1 MSTSTIDTSYIPDL
15 PSGAL
20 DEHRQKSI
28 DWKKLRLVFEAQSVL
43 KIKYHVW
50 NTLERDPLF
59 RKPLCSLPIDEQKRR
74 AAVQVN
80 RVNDYQFAPKEV
92 QEDAYKPRV
101 IFFTGSFSTIL

>member
-1 MSTSTIDTSYIPDL
+1 MTASKIDTSFIPDL

-20 DEHRQKSI
+20 DEYRKKSF
-28 DWKKLRLVFEAQSVL
+28 DWKRLRLVFEEQSVL

-80 RVNDYQFAPKEV
+80 RVNDYQFAPKEI
-92 QEDAYKPRV
+92 QEAAYKPRV
-101 IFFTGSFSTIL
+101 ILSVTFRNF